1 MVAQTRTA
9 NATQKKFSFN
19 EKLVGKNLG
28 TDALLKKLKAL
39 HTELAELDQETV
51 DMNSLSSVRTQLIH
65 TSLLLHK
72 ERGVKAYVACCLAD
86 LLRLYAPDAPYTVTE
101 LRDIFQFFFRQL
113 SAGLKSTE
121 STYYNEYFH
130 LLESLSVVKSVV
142 LVCDL
147 PNAEELMI
155 EVFRDF
161 FALVRRDLAK
171 KIELFIA
178 DILIALID
186 ECQSL
191 PSEVLEVIMA
201 QFMDKNARMDQP
213 AYRLAVQICNTT
225 ADKLQRHVCQYFT
238 DIIITNSRDLQSES
252 DFEEIRTAHELV
264 KQLARSCPSLLH
276 SVIPQLEEELRVE
289 EVQVRLIVTQTLGEM
304 FGDKGGSDLI
314 RKYPSTWSVW
324 LMRKGDKAAP
334 VRLKLVE
341 SARGLVL
348 NLPEHRETIEGILRL
363 KLLDPDDKVRAAV
376 CKVYSQID
384 YETALH
390 HVSTSQL
397 RAVAGRGMDKKHI
410 VRVEALNALGKLYA
424 LAYPEIENGDPSAI
438 EHFSWIPNQVFHIA
452 NVTLESKPVTEQVIA
467 DHIFPFPSLP
477 NVASTSTSKSIE
489 VDEVAWT
496 DRLLNVMQYLDD
508 TAINAVL
515 SMSGVKVNR
524 PTAYEHFL
532 QTCIQNNGGVIDENE
547 EDVKRKLGNIIRH
560 LSKHFPDPH
569 KATDDLQAFAKANE
583 NRLYKL
589 LKTCMDLQSDLKSI
603 VKASNE
609 FLRRVEQSHESI
621 LSTMTIFLRR
631 CTLRILNQSSISPL
645 LKRLQKSPTSSIAS
659 PTIKHVHQLLT
670 FVSKHSPALYKAH
683 IGELTKAIADE
694 KNTVL
699 VELGMQA
706 LAAVVRTDESLSSLD
721 KRTVDRVMKYA
732 LGENPR
738 LAKFASRLLASLKGC
753 HEQCKNIVESV
764 AQRLPDAEPEMLV
777 AHTALL
783 VQMAHFQS
791 EAFEHR
797 SDDIM
802 AFLVKKLL
810 LSPSQDDDEDMDAEN
825 DWVNDD
831 DIPPILR
838 ARIQALKVCRNRC
851 IAHASS
857 PNAIDIAM
865 PALKMFTTLIQHSG
879 SFKVDARDSPSTKS
893 RMRLQ
898 AAVALLHLS
907 TVEAYATVINPHF
920 VWLAVTVQDP
930 CYHVRMIFLT
940 KLISL
945 LSSRKLP
952 PRFNTIPFLTVLDP
966 EDDIRNRATAYV
978 SLVNRTLPP
987 AARVEYLEMIFIRLL
1002 HLLAHHP
1009 DFSIAHE
1016 NLQDMAKYVEFY
1028 LDQITSSEN
1037 ISLLYHLAMKAKTV
1051 RDAESHTY
1059 SEHLYAMSELAQE
1072 LIKARAQAR
1081 SWALQSF
1088 PGKVKLPSDIF
1099 RSLPNPEAAVKI
1111 LKTVYLPQET
1121 VEWLAETVKPHK
1133 TAATT
1138 AAKEKRREARERSPQ
1153 GAKRKASRPRANGA
1167 AKRAKP
1173 SARWNSDQSE
1183 TAESSSDLEDHS
1195 EGGSPLSETERHT
1208 SPKTLKSGPSDE
1220 GQDSDKEVASTHEN
1234 TSKAGRAGRKARTR
1248 AKAKISQQIRKGAV
1262 RSKKSQPH
1270 P

>member
-9 NATQKKFSFN
+9 NTTQKKLTFN

-39 HTELAELDQETV
+39 HTELSELDQEIV
-51 DMNSLSSVRTQLIH
+51 DVHSLSSVRTQLIN

-86 LLRLYAPDAPYTVTE
+86 ILRLYAPDAPYTVTE

-121 STYYNEYFH
+121 STYYNEYFR

-191 PSEVLEVIMA
+191 PTEVLEVIMA
-201 QFMDKNARMDQP
+201 QFMDKNTRMDQP

-252 DFEEIRTAHELV
+252 DYEEIRTAHELV

-289 EVQVRLIVTQTLGEM
+289 EVQVRVIVTQTLGEM
-304 FGDKGGSDLI
+304 FGDKGGADLV
-314 RKYPSTWSVW
+314 RKYPSTWNVW

-341 SARGLVL
+341 SAKGLVL
-348 NLPEHRETIEGILRL
+348 NSPEHRETIEDILRL

-376 CKVYSQID
+376 CKVYSQLD

-397 RAVAGRGMDKKHI
+397 RAVAGRGMDKKHT
-410 VRVEALNALGKLYA
+410 VRVEALNAIGKLYA

-452 NVTLESKPVTEQVIA
+452 NVTLESKPAAEQVIA
-467 DHIFPFPSLP
+467 DYIFPLP
-477 NVASTSTSKSIE
+477 PLSNVASTSTSKNIE
-489 VDEVAWT
+489 VDETAWT

-532 QTCIQNNGGVIDENE
+532 QACIQNNGGVIDENE
-547 EDVKRKLGNIIRH
+547 EAVKQKLVNIIRH
-560 LSKHFPDPH
+560 LSRQFPDPH
-569 KATDDLQAFAKANE
+569 KATEDLQAFAKANE

-589 LKTCMDLQSDLKSI
+589 LKTCMDLQSDLKNI

-621 LSTMTIFLRR
+621 LSTMLIFIRR

-645 LKRLQKSPTSSIAS
+645 LKRLQKSSSSSVAS
-659 PTIKHVHQLLT
+659 PMTKHIHQLLT
-670 FVSKHSPALYKAH
+670 YVSKHCPALYKAH
-683 IGELTKAIADE
+683 MGELTKAIADE
-694 KNTVL
+694 KNIML

-706 LAAVVRTDESLSSLD
+706 LAAVVRTDESLTSFD
-721 KRTVDRVMKYA
+721 KRTMDRVTKYA
-732 LGENPR
+732 LGENAR
-738 LAKFASRLLASLKGC
+738 VTKFASRLLASLKGGD
-753 HEQCKNIVESV
+753 EQCMQVIESV
-764 AQRLPDAEPEMLV
+764 AQRLPDAGPEMLV
-777 AHTALL
+777 AHTTLL
-783 VQMAHFQS
+783 VQMARFRS
-791 EAFEHR
+791 EAFEHK

-802 AFLVKKLL
+802 TFLVKKLL
-810 LSPSQDDDEDMDAEN
+810 VAPSQADDEDMDVDN

-831 DIPPILR
+831 DVPPILR

-851 IAHASS
+851 LAHASS
-857 PNAIDIAM
+857 SNATDIAT
-865 PALKMFTTLIQHSG
+865 PALKMFTALIQHSG
-879 SFKVDARDSPSTKS
+879 SFKVDASDSPSVKS

-898 AAVALLHLS
+898 AAVSLLHLS
-907 TVEAYATVINPHF
+907 AVEAYATVINPHF
-920 VWLAVTVQDP
+920 VWLAITVQDP

-945 LSSRKLP
+945 LSPRKLP

-966 EDDIRNRATAYV
+966 EDDVRNRATAYV
-978 SLVNRTLPP
+978 SFANRTLPP
-987 AARVEYLEMIFIRLL
+987 AARVEHLEVIFIRLL

-1121 VEWLAETVKPHK
+1121 IEWLAEAAKPHK
-1133 TAATT
+1133 TAATA
-1138 AAKEKRREARERSPQ
+1138 AAKEKRREAREARDEKSPQ
-1153 GAKRKASRPRANGA
+1153 GAKRKASRPRVNGA

-1173 SARWNSDQSE
+1173 SARWMSDQSE
-1183 TAESSSDLEDHS
+1183 TAESSSDPEDHS
-1195 EGGSPLSETERHT
+1195 EDESPLSERHS
-1208 SPKTLKSGPSDE
+1208 SPKTSKSGLSEDE
-1220 GQDSDKEVASTHEN
+1220 GQDSDKEGVSANED
-1234 TSKAGRAGRKARTR
+1234 TSKARRAGRKARTR
-1248 AKAKISQQIRKGAV
+1248 AKAKISQQIRRGTV
-1262 RSKKSQPH
+1262 RSKKS
-1270 P
+1270 

>member
-28 TDALLKKLKAL
+28 TDVLLKKLKAL

-51 DMNSLSSVRTQLIH
+51 DVNSLSSVRTQLIH

-238 DIIITNSRDLQSES
+238 DIIITNSRDLQSDS

-348 NLPEHRETIEGILRL
+348 NLPEHRETIEDILRL

-410 VRVEALNALGKLYA
+410 VRAEALNAVGKLYA

-452 NVTLESKPVTEQVIA
+452 NVTSESKPVAEQVIA

-477 NVASTSTSKSIE
+477 NVPSTSKSIE

-508 TAINAVL
+508 TAVNAVL

-532 QTCIQNNGGVIDENE
+532 QTCIQHNGGVIDENE

-560 LSKHFPDPH
+560 LSRHFPDPH

-609 FLRRVEQSHESI
+609 FLRRVEQSHDSI

-645 LKRLQKSPTSSIAS
+645 LKRLQKSSTSSVAS
-659 PTIKHVHQLLT
+659 PMIKHVHQLLT

-694 KNTVL
+694 KNTML

-706 LAAVVRTDESLSSLD
+706 LAAVIRTDESLSSLD

-753 HEQCKNIVESV
+753 HEQCKNIIESV
-764 AQRLPDAEPEMLV
+764 AQRLPDAGPEMLV

-783 VQMAHFQS
+783 VQMARFRS

-802 AFLVKKLL
+802 TFLVKGLL
-810 LSPSQDDDEDMDAEN
+810 LSPSQDDDEDMDVDN
-825 DWVNDD
+825 DWLNDD
-831 DIPPILR
+831 DVPPILR

-851 IAHASS
+851 LAHASS
-857 PNAIDIAM
+857 PNAIDIAT

-879 SFKVDARDSPSTKS
+879 SFKVDARDSASTKS

-898 AAVALLHLS
+898 AAVSLLHLS

-920 VWLAVTVQDP
+920 VWLAITVQDP

-1121 VEWLAETVKPHK
+1121 VEWLAEAVKPHK

-1138 AAKEKRREARERSPQ
+1138 AAKEKRREAREARGRSPQ
-1153 GAKRKASRPRANGA
+1153 GAKRKASRPRVNGA
-1167 AKRAKP
+1167 AKRVKP

-1183 TAESSSDLEDHS
+1183 VAESSSDLEDHS

-1208 SPKTLKSGPSDE
+1208 SPKTLKSDD
-1220 GQDSDKEVASTHEN
+1220 GQDSDKEVASTHEI
-1234 TSKAGRAGRKARTR
+1234 TSKAERAGRKARTR

>member
-1 MVAQTRTA
+1 
-9 NATQKKFSFN
+9 
-19 EKLVGKNLG
+19 
-28 TDALLKKLKAL
+28 
-39 HTELAELDQETV
+39 
-51 DMNSLSSVRTQLIH
+51 
-65 TSLLLHK
+65 
-72 ERGVKAYVACCLAD
+72 
-86 LLRLYAPDAPYTVTE
+86 
-101 LRDIFQFFFRQL
+101 
-113 SAGLKSTE
+113 
-121 STYYNEYFH
+121 
-130 LLESLSVVKSVV
+130 
-142 LVCDL
+142 
-147 PNAEELMI
+147 
-155 EVFRDF
+155 
-161 FALVRRDLAK
+161 
-171 KIELFIA
+171 
-178 DILIALID
+178 
-186 ECQSL
+186 
-191 PSEVLEVIMA
+191 
-201 QFMDKNARMDQP
+201 
-213 AYRLAVQICNTT
+213 
-225 ADKLQRHVCQYFT
+225 
-238 DIIITNSRDLQSES
+238 
-252 DFEEIRTAHELV
+252 
-264 KQLARSCPSLLH
+264 
-276 SVIPQLEEELRVE
+276 
-289 EVQVRLIVTQTLGEM
+289 
-304 FGDKGGSDLI
+304 
-314 RKYPSTWSVW
+314 
-324 LMRKGDKAAP
+324 MRKGDKAAP

-898 AAVALLHLS
+898 AAVSLLHLS

-1138 AAKEKRREARERSPQ
+1138 AAKEKRREAREARERSPQ
-1153 GAKRKASRPRANGA
+1153 GAKRKASRPRVNGA

-1183 TAESSSDLEDHS
+1183 TAESSSDLKDHS

>member
-28 TDALLKKLKAL
+28 TDVLLKKLKAL

-51 DMNSLSSVRTQLIH
+51 DVNSLSSVRTQLIH

-238 DIIITNSRDLQSES
+238 DIIITNSRDLQSDS

-348 NLPEHRETIEGILRL
+348 NLPEHRETIEDILRL

-410 VRVEALNALGKLYA
+410 VRAEALNAVGKLYA

-452 NVTLESKPVTEQVIA
+452 NVTSESKPVAEQVIA

-477 NVASTSTSKSIE
+477 NVPSTSKSIE

-508 TAINAVL
+508 TAVNAVL

-532 QTCIQNNGGVIDENE
+532 QTCIQHNGGVIDENE

-560 LSKHFPDPH
+560 LSRHFPDPH

-609 FLRRVEQSHESI
+609 FLRRVEQSHDSI

-645 LKRLQKSPTSSIAS
+645 LKRLQKSSTSSVAS
-659 PTIKHVHQLLT
+659 PMIKHVHQLLT

-694 KNTVL
+694 KNTML

-706 LAAVVRTDESLSSLD
+706 LAAVIRTDESLSSLD

-753 HEQCKNIVESV
+753 HEQCKNIIESV

-783 VQMAHFQS
+783 VQMARFRP

-802 AFLVKKLL
+802 TFLVKGLL
-810 LSPSQDDDEDMDAEN
+810 LSPSQDDDEDMDVDN
-825 DWVNDD
+825 DWLNDD
-831 DIPPILR
+831 DVAPILR
-838 ARIQALKVCRNRC
+838 AQIQALKVCRNRC
-851 IAHASS
+851 LAHASS
-857 PNAIDIAM
+857 PNAIDIAT

-879 SFKVDARDSPSTKS
+879 SFKVDARDSASTKS

-898 AAVALLHLS
+898 AAVSLLHLS

-920 VWLAVTVQDP
+920 VWLAITVQDP

-1121 VEWLAETVKPHK
+1121 VEWLAEAVKPHK
-1133 TAATT
+1133 TATTT
-1138 AAKEKRREARERSPQ
+1138 AAKEKRREAREARGRSPQ
-1153 GAKRKASRPRANGA
+1153 GAKRKASRPRVNGA
-1167 AKRAKP
+1167 AKRVKP

-1183 TAESSSDLEDHS
+1183 VAESSSDLEDHS

-1208 SPKTLKSGPSDE
+1208 SPKTLKSDD
-1220 GQDSDKEVASTHEN
+1220 GQDSDKEVASTHEI
-1234 TSKAGRAGRKARTR
+1234 TSKAERAGRKARTR

>member
-9 NATQKKFSFN
+9 NTTQKKLSFN

-39 HTELAELDQETV
+39 HTELAGLDQEIV
-51 DMNSLSSVRTQLIH
+51 DVNSLSSVRTQLIH

-191 PSEVLEVIMA
+191 PSEVLEVIMG

-324 LMRKGDKAAP
+324 LMRKGDKAAL

-348 NLPEHRETIEGILRL
+348 NLPEHRETIEGVLRL

-397 RAVAGRGMDKKHI
+397 RAVAGRGMDKKHT
-410 VRVEALNALGKLYA
+410 VRVEALNAIGKLYA

-452 NVTLESKPVTEQVIA
+452 NVTLESKPAAEQVIA

-477 NVASTSTSKSIE
+477 NVASTSTSKNIE
-489 VDEVAWT
+489 VDEVAWM

-532 QTCIQNNGGVIDENE
+532 QTCIQNNGGVIDEDE
-547 EDVKRKLGNIIRH
+547 EAVKRKLGSIIRH

-569 KATDDLQAFAKANE
+569 KATEDLQAFAKANE

-645 LKRLQKSPTSSIAS
+645 LKRLQKSSSSSVAS
-659 PTIKHVHQLLT
+659 PMTKHVHQLLT
-670 FVSKHSPALYKAH
+670 YVSKHCPALHKAH

-694 KNTVL
+694 KNTML

-706 LAAVVRTDESLSSLD
+706 LAAVVRTDESLPSLD
-721 KRTVDRVMKYA
+721 SYA
-732 LGENPR
+732 LGENAR
-738 LAKFASRLLASLKGC
+738 VTKFASRLLASLKGC
-753 HEQCKNIVESV
+753 HEQCKNIIESV
-764 AQRLPDAEPEMLV
+764 AQRLPDAEPEVLV

-783 VQMAHFQS
+783 VQMARFRS

-797 SDDIM
+797 SDDIIT
-802 AFLVKKLL
+802 FLVKKLL
-810 LSPSQDDDEDMDAEN
+810 LSPSQDDGEDMDVDN

-851 IAHASS
+851 LAHASS
-857 PNAIDIAM
+857 PNAIDIAT
-865 PALKMFTTLIQHSG
+865 PALKMFTTLTQHSG
-879 SFKVDARDSPSTKS
+879 SFKVDARDSPSIKS

-898 AAVALLHLS
+898 AAISLLHLS
-907 TVEAYATVINPHF
+907 TIEAYATVINPHF

-945 LSSRKLP
+945 LSPRKLP

-978 SLVNRTLPP
+978 SLANRTLPP

-1028 LDQITSSEN
+1028 LDQIMSSEN

-1099 RSLPNPEAAVKI
+1099 RPLPNPEAAVKI

-1121 VEWLAETVKPHK
+1121 IEWLAEAAKPHK

-1138 AAKEKRREARERSPQ
+1138 AVKEKRREAREARERSPQ
-1153 GAKRKASRPRANGA
+1153 GAKRKASRLRVNGA

-1173 SARWNSDQSE
+1173 STRWNSDQSE

-1195 EGGSPLSETERHT
+1195 EGESLPSERHT
-1208 SPKTLKSGPSDE
+1208 SPKTSKSGLSEDE
-1220 GQDSDKEVASTHEN
+1220 GQDSSKEVTSAQED

-1248 AKAKISQQIRKGAV
+1248 AKAKISRQIRKSVV
-1262 RSKKSQPH
+1262 RSKKS
-1270 P
+1270 